1 MKLNKTKILL
11 YIIIF
16 LTILSFISFVYTLIQ
31 YVSKKDGEVSDTD
44 NQNIANSEYTINNN
58 IISINETS
66 SVRIITEYSE
76 NMFKGHK
83 SLIFFW
89 ASWCSH
95 CQNELDVLKA
105 AISDYQDKGFT
116 IYLISHDY
124 EVNELVEYMKANDI
138 NYEVYFDEKRIIRAN
153 LDPEASS
160 VPLTYILNEDGK
172 LVDSYESTIT
182 LEELDNLIE
191 RNKNS

>member
-31 YVSKKDGEVSDTD
+31 YVSKKDSEVSDTD
-44 NQNIANSEYTINNN
+44 NQNIVNSEYTINNN
-58 IISINETS
+58 IISIDDDS
-66 SVRIITEYSE
+66 SVRIITEYDE

-95 CQNELDVLKA
+95 CQEELDVLKT

-124 EVNELVEYMKANDI
+124 DVNELVEYMKANDI
-138 NYEVYFDEKRIIRAN
+138 NYEVYFDEQRIIRAN
-153 LDPEASS
+153 LNPKASS

-182 LEELDNLIE
+182 LEELDKLIE
-191 RNKNS
+191 RN

>member
-31 YVSKKDGEVSDTD
+31 YVSKKDSEVSDTD
-44 NQNIANSEYTINNN
+44 NQNIVNSEYTINNN
-58 IISINETS
+58 IISIDDDS
-66 SVRIITEYSE
+66 SVRIITEYDE

-83 SLIFFW
+83 SLIFIW

-95 CQNELDVLKA
+95 CQEELDVLKT

-124 EVNELVEYMKANDI
+124 DVNELVEYMKTNDI
-138 NYEVYFDEKRIIRAN
+138 NYEVYFDEQRIIRAN
-153 LDPEASS
+153 LNPEASS

-172 LVDSYESTIT
+172 LIDSYESTIT
-182 LEELDNLIE
+182 LEELDKLIE

>member
-31 YVSKKDGEVSDTD
+31 YVSKKDSEISDTD

-58 IISINETS
+58 IISIDDDS
-66 SVRIITEYSE
+66 SVRIITEYDE

-95 CQNELDVLKA
+95 CQEELDVLKT

-124 EVNELVEYMKANDI
+124 DVNELVEYMKVNDI
-138 NYEVYFDEKRIIRAN
+138 NYEVYFDEQRIIRAN
-153 LDPEASS
+153 LNPEASS

-182 LEELDNLIE
+182 LEELDKLIE
-191 RNKNS
+191 RN

>member
-16 LTILSFISFVYTLIQ
+16 LTILSFLSFVYTLIQ
-31 YVSKKDGEVSDTD
+31 YISKKDSEVSDTD

-58 IISINETS
+58 NIISIDDDS
-66 SVRIITEYSE
+66 SVRIITEYDV

-95 CQNELDVLKA
+95 CQEELDVLKT

-124 EVNELVEYMKANDI
+124 DVNELVEYMKVNDI
-138 NYEVYFDEKRIIRAN
+138 NYEVYFDEQRIIRAN
-153 LDPEASS
+153 LNPEASS

-182 LEELDNLIE
+182 LEELDKLIE
-191 RNKNS
+191 RN

>member
-31 YVSKKDGEVSDTD
+31 YVSKKDSEVSDTD
-44 NQNIANSEYTINNN
+44 NQNIVNSEYDINNN
-58 IISINETS
+58 IISIDNDS
-66 SVRIITEYSE
+66 SVRIITEYDE

-95 CQNELDVLKA
+95 CQEELDVLKT

-124 EVNELVEYMKANDI
+124 DVNELVEYMKANDI
-138 NYEVYFDEKRIIRAN
+138 NYEVYFDEQRIIRAN
-153 LDPEASS
+153 LNPEASS

-182 LEELDNLIE
+182 LEELDKLIE
-191 RNKNS
+191 RN

>member
-31 YVSKKDGEVSDTD
+31 YVSKKDSEVSDTD
-44 NQNIANSEYTINNN
+44 NQNIANSEYAINNN
-58 IISINETS
+58 IISIDDDS
-66 SVRIITEYSE
+66 SVRIITEYDE

-95 CQNELDVLKA
+95 CQEELDVLKT

-124 EVNELVEYMKANDI
+124 DVNELVEYMKANDI
-138 NYEVYFDEKRIIRAN
+138 NYEVYFDEQRIIRAN
-153 LDPEASS
+153 LNPEASS

-182 LEELDNLIE
+182 LEELDKLIE
-191 RNKNS
+191 RN

>member
-16 LTILSFISFVYTLIQ
+16 LTILSFISFVYTLVQ
-31 YVSKKDGEVSDTD
+31 YVSKKDSEVSDTD
-44 NQNIANSEYTINNN
+44 NQNIANSEYTINDTV
-58 IISINETS
+58 ISIDDDS
-66 SVRIITEYSE
+66 SVRIITEYDE

-95 CQNELDVLKA
+95 CQEELDVLKT

-124 EVNELVEYMKANDI
+124 DVNELVEYMKANDI
-138 NYEVYFDEKRIIRAN
+138 NYEVYFDEQRIIRAN
-153 LDPEASS
+153 LNPEASS

-182 LEELDNLIE
+182 LEELDKLIE
-191 RNKNS
+191 RN

>member
-31 YVSKKDGEVSDTD
+31 YVSKKDSDVSDTD
-44 NQNIANSEYTINNN
+44 NQNIANSEYDINNN
-58 IISINETS
+58 IISIDDDS
-66 SVRIITEYSE
+66 SVRIITEYDV

-95 CQNELDVLKA
+95 CQEELDVLKT

-124 EVNELVEYMKANDI
+124 DVNELVEYMKVNDI
-138 NYEVYFDEKRIIRAN
+138 NYEVYFDEQRIIRAN
-153 LDPEASS
+153 LNPEASS

-182 LEELDNLIE
+182 LEELDKLIE

>member
-1 MKLNKTKILL
+1 MKLTKTKILL

-31 YVSKKDGEVSDTD
+31 YVSKKDSEVSDTD

-58 IISINETS
+58 IISIDDDS
-66 SVRIITEYSE
+66 SVRIITEYDE

-95 CQNELDVLKA
+95 CQDELNVLKTA
-105 AISDYQDKGFT
+105 VSDYQDKGFT

-138 NYEVYFDEKRIIRAN
+138 NYEVYFDEQRIIRAN

-182 LEELDNLIE
+182 LEELDKLIE